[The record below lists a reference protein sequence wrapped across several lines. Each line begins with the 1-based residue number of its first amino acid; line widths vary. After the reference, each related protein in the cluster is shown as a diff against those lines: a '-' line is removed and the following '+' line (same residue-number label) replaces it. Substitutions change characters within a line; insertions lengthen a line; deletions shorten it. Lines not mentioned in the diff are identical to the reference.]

1 MKEEWLMTYEPGQLP
16 KHFDQ
21 VVMSWDTANK
31 ASELAD
37 YSVCTVWGYKKP
49 HIYLLYVLRKKLEY
63 PDLKRVTKELRAQW
77 HPTKILIEDK
87 ASGTQL
93 IQELRQEGVY
103 AVKGVKPEGDK
114 VMRMNAQTGFFE
126 QGLVFLPA
134 QAPWLDE
141 YRKELI
147 SFPKGKHDDQ
157 VDSTA
162 QALKWIHEYGQE
174 PGIITYYREKVRE
187 MYGDEYV
194 RVRQEEMDRQRELRQ
209 QLREQAA
216 AR

>member
-1 MKEEWLMTYEPGQLP
+1 MASWVP

-63 PDLKRVTKELRAQW
+63 PDLKKFTKELRAQW

-93 IQELRQEGVY
+93 IQELRQEGMY
-103 AVKGVKPEGDK
+103 AAKGVKPEGDK

-126 QGLVFLPA
+126 QGLVYLPV
-134 QAPWLDE
+134 QPPSLED
-141 YRKELI
+141 YKKELI

-162 QALKWIHEYGQE
+162 QALKWIHDYGQE
-174 PGIITYYREKVRE
+174 PAFLTYIKEECRR
-187 MYGDEYV
+187 MYGDLYY
-194 RVRQEEMDRQRELRQ
+194 
-209 QLREQAA
+209 
-216 AR
+216 